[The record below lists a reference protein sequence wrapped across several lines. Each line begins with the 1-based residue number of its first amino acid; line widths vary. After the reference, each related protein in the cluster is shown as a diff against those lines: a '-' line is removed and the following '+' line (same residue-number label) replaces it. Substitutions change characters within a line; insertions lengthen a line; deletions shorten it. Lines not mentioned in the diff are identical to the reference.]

1 MFNDGLAH
9 REGDRKE
16 EHFVWRCDWE
26 RVRERARES
35 ETEERRVLRFKW
47 MKSAPF

>member
-9 REGDRKE
+9 REGDWKRGALC
-16 EHFVWRCDWE
+16 VA
-26 RVRERARES
+26 VRLGECGRARES